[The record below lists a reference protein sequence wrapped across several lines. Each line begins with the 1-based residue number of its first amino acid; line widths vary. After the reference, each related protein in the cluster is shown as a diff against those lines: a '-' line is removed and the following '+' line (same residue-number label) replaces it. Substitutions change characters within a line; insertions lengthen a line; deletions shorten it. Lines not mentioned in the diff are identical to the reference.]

1 MYHTDTFGQL
11 LVSVDSSWLSEW
23 RKIGVKLKKKKRIL
37 RNATKKIAVNNS
49 VLTPLH
55 TSREVNIRIK
65 TFEF

>member
-11 LVSVDSSWLSEW
+11 LVSVDSNWLSEW
-23 RKIGVKLKKKKRIL
+23 RKIGVKLKKKKR

-49 VLTPLH
+49 ILTPLH